1 MKKLL
6 VPIFALLVVLS
17 FSGCAGLQNAI
28 TNAQRLQFKLGGISG
43 FTLAGVG
50 LSNYTSLTNINP
62 LDLLTL
68 TNSFTKGQ
76 LPVNFSLDLI
86 AKNPNDGT
94 GGTTESSAIIKQI
107 DWRLLVDDQETINGV
122 VGNSIT
128 IPGVGQTAT
137 IPIQMSFD
145 LMQFFKNGQL
155 NNLVNLAMALGGKNS
170 SASRLTLKIKPTVS
184 TFLGPISYPGEIN
197 VIDKEFRAQ

>member
-28 TNAQRLQFKLGGISG
+28 TNAQRLQFKLGGISA

-76 LPVNFSLDLI
+76 LPVNFTLDLI

-107 DWRLLVDDQETINGV
+107 DWRLLVDEQETINGV